1 MTAVSRKFAGQG
13 TVPEG
18 SVSVK
23 IRCVKELERLR
34 ERIDAIDR
42 EILRLLNERARLAK
56 EIGRIK
62 KENNLEIHVPERERA
77 IFEKLLRLNREEF
90 GEIFPSEALVHIY
103 REIISACLSLEKPLR
118 IAYLGPKATFTH
130 QAALEYFGFSAQYVP
145 CTTIR
150 DVFSEVES
158 DRADYGVVPVENT
171 IEGVVN
177 YTLDMFLE
185 SDLKISGEV
194 VIPISLHLLSSCES
208 LSEVE
213 RVYSHK
219 VALGQCREWLEKNL
233 PHAQVLETE
242 STAKAC
248 EIALEEERSA
258 AIASEVAGY
267 TYHLNVLAKNIQD
280 SGDNFTRFLVVSK
293 RRMKPTGKDKTSLI
307 FAVKDEPGALYRA
320 LEAFY
325 RKGVNLTKIESRP
338 SRKRAWDYV
347 FFVDLEGH
355 QEEERIREVL
365 KDLKGRTQMVKLLG
379 SYPRALLSE

>member
-1 MTAVSRKFAGQG
+1 M
-13 TVPEG
+13 E
-18 SVSVK
+18 
-23 IRCVKELERLR
+23 ELERLR
-34 ERIDAIDR
+34 KRIDEIDE
-42 EILRLLNERARLAK
+42 EILRLLSERARLAK
-56 EIGRIK
+56 EIGEIK
-62 KENNLEIHVPERERA
+62 KRNNLEIHVPERERA
-77 IFEKLLRLNREEF
+77 IFEKLLKLNKEKF
-90 GEIFPSEALVHIY
+90 GEEFPSEALVHIY

-150 DVFSEVES
+150 DVFVEVES
-158 DRADYGVVPVENT
+158 ERADYGVVPVENT

-194 VIPISLHLLSSCES
+194 VIPINLHLLSNVEE
-208 LSEVE
+208 LSEVR

-219 VALGQCREWLEKNL
+219 MALGQCRGWLEKNL
-233 PHAQVLETE
+233 PHAQLIETE

-248 EIALEEERSA
+248 EIALEEEGA
-258 AIASEVAGY
+258 GAVASEVASY
-267 TYHLNVLAKNIQD
+267 TYHLNILAQNIQE
-280 SGDNFTRFLVVSK
+280 STDNFTRFLVVSK
-293 RRMKPTGKDKTSLI
+293 REMRPTGKDKTSLI
-307 FAVKDEPGALYRA
+307 FAVRDEPGALYKA

-325 RKGVNLTKIESRP
+325 LRGVNLTKIESRP
-338 SRKRAWDYV
+338 SRRKAWDYV

-355 QEEERIREVL
+355 KEEEKVKDVL
-365 KDLKGRTQMVKLLG
+365 EELKKRTQMVKILG